1 MTPEEKMEVF
11 SRIISLA
18 TTIAHLAWEADYVGQ
33 IEKYAEEIKLNC
45 ETLKKDAA
53 AKPIT
58 NWKKVQS

>member
-1 MTPEEKMEVF
+1 MTPEEKMEVY

-45 ETLKKDAA
+45 ETLKRDAMQQ
-53 AKPIT
+53 PVER
-58 NWKKVQS
+58 WKKVTE